1 MGFFVYSST
10 HIVGLFFVDLIMS
23 AFEFVAVLFSVIV
36 GLAISHLLSA
46 ASELI
51 EIHVRVK
58 TYWVNNIWMVT
69 VFIWAIFSWWGMW
82 ELNNLEMWDYPSF
95 FLVVINLSGLY
106 LMTTLVLPKATE
118 SGIIDLEKHYF
129 LVHRIFF
136 IITAW
141 NFGSIILINHFLFF
155 KPIFSPFTIM
165 PFLLTFLSLFGVITK
180 SRRYHGFLSVFTFI
194 SLIIF
199 MSLDVTI
206 IK

>member
-1 MGFFVYSST
+1 
-10 HIVGLFFVDLIMS
+10 MS

-51 EIHVRVK
+51 EIHSRVK
-58 TYWVNNIWMVT
+58 TFWVNNIWIVT
-69 VFIWAIFSWWGMW
+69 IFIWDIFSWWGMW
-82 ELNNLEMWDYPSF
+82 ELNNLEMWNYPSF
-95 FLVVINLSGLY
+95 FLVVVNLSGIY
-106 LMTTLVLPKATE
+106 LMTTLVLPRATE
-118 SGIIDLEKHYF
+118 SGVIDLEKHYF

-141 NFGSIILINHFLFF
+141 NFLSIILINHFLFF

-199 MSLDVTI
+199 MSLDITI
-206 IK
+206 IR

>member
-1 MGFFVYSST
+1 
-10 HIVGLFFVDLIMS
+10 MS

-82 ELNNLEMWDYPSF
+82 ELNNLEYWNYPSF
-95 FLVVINLSGLY
+95 FLVVVNLSGIY
-106 LMTTLVLPKATE
+106 FMTTLVLPQPTE
-118 SGIIDLEKHYF
+118 SGEIDLKKHYF

-136 IITAW
+136 IITAY
-141 NFGSIILINHFLFF
+141 NFASIIFINHFLFL
-155 KPIFSPFTIM
+155 KPIVSPFTIM
-165 PFLLTFLSLFGVITK
+165 PFLLTFLSLYGAITK
-180 SRRYHGFLSVFTFI
+180 SLRYHGFLSVFTLV

>member
-1 MGFFVYSST
+1 
-10 HIVGLFFVDLIMS
+10 MS

-36 GLAISHLLSA
+36 GMAISHLLSA

-82 ELNNLEMWDYPSF
+82 ELNNLEYWNYPSF
-95 FLVVINLSGLY
+95 FLVVVNLSGIY
-106 LMTTLVLPKATE
+106 FMTTLVLPQPTE
-118 SGIIDLEKHYF
+118 SGEIDLKKHYF

-136 IITAW
+136 IITAY
-141 NFGSIILINHFLFF
+141 NFASIILINHFLFF
-155 KPIFSPFTIM
+155 KPIISPFTIM
-165 PFLLTFLSLFGVITK
+165 PFLLTFLSLYGAITK
-180 SRRYHGFLSVFTFI
+180 SLRYHGFLSVFTLV

>member
-1 MGFFVYSST
+1 
-10 HIVGLFFVDLIMS
+10 MS

-46 ASELI
+46 TSELI

-82 ELNNLEMWDYPSF
+82 ELNNLEYWNYPSF
-95 FLVVINLSGLY
+95 FLVVVNLSGIY
-106 LMTTLVLPKATE
+106 FMTTLVLPQPTE
-118 SGIIDLEKHYF
+118 SGEIDLKKHYF

-136 IITAW
+136 IITAY
-141 NFGSIILINHFLFF
+141 NFASIILINHFLFF
-155 KPIFSPFTIM
+155 KPIISPFTIM
-165 PFLLTFLSLFGVITK
+165 PFLLTFLSLYGAITK
-180 SRRYHGFLSVFTFI
+180 SLRYHGFLSVFTLV

>member
-1 MGFFVYSST
+1 
-10 HIVGLFFVDLIMS
+10 MS

-82 ELNNLEMWDYPSF
+82 ELNNLEYWNYPSF
-95 FLVVINLSGLY
+95 FLVVVNLSGIY
-106 LMTTLVLPKATE
+106 FMTTLVLPQPTE
-118 SGIIDLEKHYF
+118 SGEIDLKKHYF

-136 IITAW
+136 IITAY
-141 NFGSIILINHFLFF
+141 NFASIILINHFLFF
-155 KPIFSPFTIM
+155 KPILSPFTIM
-165 PFLLTFLSLFGVITK
+165 PFLLTFLSLYGAITK
-180 SRRYHGFLSVFTFI
+180 SLRYHGFLSVFTLV

>member
-1 MGFFVYSST
+1 
-10 HIVGLFFVDLIMS
+10 MS

-82 ELNNLEMWDYPSF
+82 ELNNLEYWNYPSF
-95 FLVVINLSGLY
+95 FLVVVNLSGIY
-106 LMTTLVLPKATE
+106 FMTTLVLPQPTE
-118 SGIIDLEKHYF
+118 SGEIDLKKHYF

-136 IITAW
+136 IITAY
-141 NFGSIILINHFLFF
+141 NFASIILINHFLFF
-155 KPIFSPFTIM
+155 KPIISPFTIM
-165 PFLLTFLSLFGVITK
+165 PFLLTFLSLYGAITK
-180 SRRYHGFLSVFTFI
+180 SLRYHGFLSVFTLV

>member
-51 EIHVRVK
+51 EIHSRVK
-58 TYWVNNIWMVT
+58 IYWVNTVWFIT
-69 VFIWAIFSWWGMW
+69 VFIWDIFSWWGMW
-82 ELNNLEMWDYPSF
+82 ELNNLEYWDYPSF
-95 FLVVINLSGLY
+95 FLVVVNLSGIY
-106 LMTTLVLPKATE
+106 LMTTLVFPQPTE
-118 SGIIDLEKHYF
+118 SGKIDLEKHYF

-136 IITAW
+136 IITAY
-141 NFGSIILINHFLFF
+141 NFASIILINHFLFF
-155 KPIFSPFTIM
+155 KPIISPFTIM
-165 PFLLTFLSLFGVITK
+165 PFLLTFLSFYGAITK
-180 SRRYHGFLSVFTFI
+180 SPRYHGFLSVFTLI

>member
-1 MGFFVYSST
+1 
-10 HIVGLFFVDLIMS
+10 MS

-51 EIHVRVK
+51 EIHSRVK

-82 ELNNLEMWDYPSF
+82 ELNNLEYWNYPSF
-95 FLVVINLSGLY
+95 FLVVVNLSGIY
-106 LMTTLVLPKATE
+106 FMTTLVLPQPTE
-118 SGIIDLEKHYF
+118 SGEIDLKKHYF

-136 IITAW
+136 IITAY
-141 NFGSIILINHFLFF
+141 NFASIILINHFIFL
-155 KPIFSPFTIM
+155 KAIFSPFTIM
-165 PFLLTFLSLFGVITK
+165 PFLLTFLTLYGAITK
-180 SRRYHGFLSVFTFI
+180 SKRYHAFLAIFTFI

-199 MSLDVTI
+199 MSLDITI

>member
-1 MGFFVYSST
+1 
-10 HIVGLFFVDLIMS
+10 
-23 AFEFVAVLFSVIV
+23 V

-51 EIHVRVK
+51 EIHIRVK

-82 ELNNLEMWDYPSF
+82 ELNNLEYWNYPSF
-95 FLVVINLSGLY
+95 FLVVVNLSGIY
-106 LMTTLVLPKATE
+106 FMTTLVLPQPTE
-118 SGIIDLEKHYF
+118 SGEIDLKKHYF

-136 IITAW
+136 IITAY
-141 NFGSIILINHFLFF
+141 NFASIILINHFLFF
-155 KPIFSPFTIM
+155 KPILSPFTIM
-165 PFLLTFLSLFGVITK
+165 PFLLTFLSLYGAITK
-180 SRRYHGFLSVFTFI
+180 SLRYHGFLSVFTLI